1 MGYYKSLLPFHSLLK
16 LPPESG
22 EGMLFNSR
30 DIHHWQSLNET
41 TKHVIRNKPV
51 KRDIPTVTPIS
62 FSRTSPSLTSTRCKN
77 KHQLKILLPL
87 KKTYE
92 TSEKEAGRVLPDK
105 LIKCRISPAP
115 SYTRC
120 KNKQQLKILL
130 SPKEDETKEINVS
143 SCKSFSSS
151 VDIHSSDKSQFS
163 SSKSFTRCKNKQQ
176 LKILLLKK
184 VEKKEIEVERISDPS
199 ITNLSHIISI
209 ISFSERYTRCK
220 NKQQLKILLSL
231 KEKRRKR

>member
-1 MGYYKSLLPFHSLLK
+1 
-16 LPPESG
+16 
-22 EGMLFNSR
+22 MLFNSR
-30 DIHHWQSLNET
+30 DIHHLLSLNET

-51 KRDIPTVTPIS
+51 KRVIPTVTPIS

-77 KHQLKILLPL
+77 KHQLKILLLL

-92 TSEKEAGRVLPDK
+92 TSEEEAGRVLPDK
-105 LIKCRISPAP
+105 SRISPSP

-130 SPKEDETKEINVS
+130 SPKEDETKEVNVS
-143 SCKSFSSS
+143 ICKSFSSS

-163 SSKSFTRCKNKQQ
+163 SSRSFTRCKNKQQ
-176 LKILLLKK
+176 LKILLLKE
-184 VEKKEIEVERISDPS
+184 VEKKEIEVERLSDRS
-199 ITNLSHIISI
+199 VTNPSHIISR